1 MDFQNFLQ
9 NLTHS
14 ASSGLMLRILEALIS
29 WFISHG
35 IKIIVILFIAWLVAR
50 ISRIFISKLIKT
62 LIEKAEIVGRNG
74 KVQKQRGETLSKVF
88 SSTLKIVIWVIV
100 ILTILPEFGVDPTP
114 LLAGAGL
121 IGLAIG
127 MGSKNLV
134 QDYLAGLFIL
144 LEDQYRVGEEVNIS
158 GKKGKVI
165 DLTLR
170 RTVIKDEEET
180 VHYIPN
186 GQIKNASNF
195 SRK

>member
-1 MDFQNFLQ
+1 MDFQNILQ
-9 NLTHS
+9 NLTRS
-14 ASSGLMLRILEALIS
+14 TSSGLMLRILEALIS
-29 WFISHG
+29 WTIAHG
-35 IKIIVILFIAWLVAR
+35 IKVVVILFIAWLITR
-50 ISRIFISKLIKT
+50 ISKVFISRLIRT
-62 LIEKAEIVGRNG
+62 LIEKSKDSIIQE
-74 KVQKQRGETLSKVF
+74 QRGKTLSNVF
-88 SSTLKIVIWVIV
+88 CSTLKIVIWIIA
-100 ILTILPEFGVDPTP
+100 ILTILPEFGVNPTP

-144 LEDQYRVGEEVNIS
+144 LEDQYRVGEEVDIS

-165 DLTLR
+165 GLTLR
-170 RTVIKDEEET
+170 RTVVKDSEGT

-186 GQIKNASNF
+186 GQIKSASNL